1 VTVIATLETTLAHQ
15 VRLVHSATGQR
26 IPVTAP
32 ALLSTPFG
40 WRVRVAG
47 DEVVVVVPAG
57 QPAVTPAPVLQVV
70 VADGV
75 LADLLTLPPL
85 GPDQPPRSVRVPL
98 TAAEIEVSVPP
109 VPMTLTVVL
118 TSAGTGDPSAGK
130 TVTVRG
136 TPGPAIALPETAELG
151 TYRSAAVVWDK
162 QHTPG
167 DLRVGTTS
175 VRKVGVDV
183 RRTDTRIHVVDPT

>member
-1 VTVIATLETTLAHQ
+1 MTVIASIETTLAHQ
-15 VRLVHSATGQR
+15 VRLVHTATGQR
-26 IPVTAP
+26 ISVTAP
-32 ALLSTPFG
+32 TLLSTPFG

-47 DEVVVVVPAG
+47 DEVVVVIPTDRPV
-57 QPAVTPAPVLQVV
+57 VTPPPRLQVV

-85 GPDQPPRSVRVPL
+85 EPDQPPNSVRVPL
-98 TAAEIEVSVPP
+98 AAAEIDVPVPP

-118 TSAGTGDPSAGK
+118 TAAGTGDPSTGR

-136 TPGPAIALPETAELG
+136 TPGPAIPLPETAEPG
-151 TYRSAAVVWDK
+151 TYRSAAVVWDRK
-162 QHTPG
+162 HTPG

-175 VRKVGVDV
+175 VRKVSVDV